1 MRRNSVKY
9 MTALALT
16 ALWMTAFPFLA
27 QADGPSGPASDP
39 GIAARA
45 EEGTGPAAWA
55 ENMTAGQGTEGS
67 GQAAA
72 PQGTGGSGQAAAPQ
86 GTEGSGQAAA
96 PQGTEGSGQAAAP
109 QGTEGGGQ
117 AAAPQGTEEN
127 GQAAPQDPA
136 AQGLVLSGGRYLD
149 PDAPMIALTFD
160 DGPYAPVGNRIMD
173 CAEQY
178 GGRVTFFVVGNRV
191 ASYRDEILRMQ
202 QNGHEIG
209 NHTYEHKY
217 LNRLNADGVRR
228 QVEACNQA
236 VASVTG
242 SAPALVRL
250 PGGLKNETVLQNIS
264 QPIIMWNVDTLD
276 WKTRDAAQTVQAVLG
291 KVKDGDIVL
300 MHELYGASGDAA
312 CTLIPALTA
321 QGYQLVTVSEL
332 AQFRGGVQ
340 GGKLYYSFRR

>member
-72 PQGTGGSGQAAAPQ
+72 PQGT
-86 GTEGSGQAAA
+86 EGSNQ
-96 PQGTEGSGQAAAP
+96 T
-109 QGTEGGGQ
+109 
-117 AAAPQGTEEN
+117 
-127 GQAAPQDPA
+127 AAPQDPA

-242 SAPALVRL
+242 RAPALVRL

-332 AQFRGGVQ
+332 AQFRGGVK

>member
-72 PQGTGGSGQAAAPQ
+72 PQGTEGSDQTAAPQ
-86 GTEGSGQAAA
+86 GTEGSNQ
-96 PQGTEGSGQAAAP
+96 T
-109 QGTEGGGQ
+109 
-117 AAAPQGTEEN
+117 
-127 GQAAPQDPA
+127 AAPQDPA

-149 PDAPMIALTFD
+149 PAAPMIALTFD

-202 QNGHEIG
+202 QSGHEIG

-242 SAPALVRL
+242 RAPALVRL